1 MLVAAAAAD
10 RQVAS
15 IGAYPGYAG
24 DLAVSGV
31 VVVSETDGGIEMTG
45 TLTGL
50 EASVT
55 GGYHI
60 HSGTTCASADDVGGH
75 YFEGMAD
82 DPWTTNYESDSV
94 GVSQTTLVL
103 DDFTLDGAY
112 PVAGR
117 AVVIHAADGTRIGCG
132 VLEDAVYASIGP
144 YPGYAMMQSATLGP
158 YPGYDG
164 DLAVAGSVMVMQTD
178 AGIELTGT
186 LSGLEASATGG
197 FHIHSGTTCA
207 SADDVGGHY
216 YEGMDADPWTT
227 NYDSD
232 ASGDASV
239 SLALDSFTISGAYP
253 VAGRAVVVHA
263 EDGTRIACGLLAD
276 ISGHV
281 MVAQAGGDIAVS
293 VAIADGPLGPAAGG
307 AHIHSGTTCA
317 SADDVGGHY
326 FEGMADDPWTTTYDA
341 YDSTTAG
348 AATFDVAGGFTLD
361 GDYPIDGR
369 RVCRR
374 AGGPAP
380 PGAGASDARRDL
392 GSVDLRNA
400 RPPARRASDLV
411 AALVAEAV
419 PAGDGALDLRLPD
432 ADLRARLGLLEDVLE
447 VRLRGLLALVD
458 LREEGLEL
466 RVGQRA
472 GRVGVVLL
480 EELADLGVLLVDGLD
495 DRERHRD
502 VAQRDLGFAVAAADL
517 HDLVDVLVGDD
528 DRRVARRGLEDVAR
542 QRLDLLPVQG
552 ARLRRVE
559 VLHQRILVGLL
570 PLLLARPPPLQR
582 GVTESHARA
591 VGLLGRLGGFGGGC
605 TAAHRVEALSRARHR
620 ADVSRML
627 IHKLLHRGRAD
638 A

>member
-75 YFEGMAD
+75 YLGGHYSADD

-132 VLEDAVYASIGP
+132 VLEDAVYASISP
-144 YPGYAMMQSATLGP
+144 YPGYTMMQSATLGP

-186 LSGLEASATGG
+186 LGGLEASATGG

-263 EDGTRIACGLLAD
+263 
-276 ISGHV
+276 
-281 MVAQAGGDIAVS
+281 
-293 VAIADGPLGPAAGG
+293 
-307 AHIHSGTTCA
+307 
-317 SADDVGGHY
+317 
-326 FEGMADDPWTTTYDA
+326 
-341 YDSTTAG
+341 
-348 AATFDVAGGFTLD
+348 
-361 GDYPIDGR
+361 DGR
-369 RVCRR
+369 RTN
-374 AGGPAP
+374 AP
-380 PGAGASDARRDL
+380 KS
-392 GSVDLRNA
+392 
-400 RPPARRASDLV
+400 
-411 AALVAEAV
+411 
-419 PAGDGALDLRLPD
+419 
-432 ADLRARLGLLEDVLE
+432 
-447 VRLRGLLALVD
+447 
-458 LREEGLEL
+458 
-466 RVGQRA
+466 
-472 GRVGVVLL
+472 
-480 EELADLGVLLVDGLD
+480 
-495 DRERHRD
+495 
-502 VAQRDLGFAVAAADL
+502 
-517 HDLVDVLVGDD
+517 
-528 DRRVARRGLEDVAR
+528 
-542 QRLDLLPVQG
+542 
-552 ARLRRVE
+552 
-559 VLHQRILVGLL
+559 
-570 PLLLARPPPLQR
+570 
-582 GVTESHARA
+582 
-591 VGLLGRLGGFGGGC
+591 
-605 TAAHRVEALSRARHR
+605 
-620 ADVSRML
+620 
-627 IHKLLHRGRAD
+627 
-638 A
+638 